1 MKGRPEMER
10 VMLEGNGAA
19 AEAMRL
25 AKIGVVSAYPITPQS
40 PIAEILSQYTGD
52 GRLNANYIRVESEHT
67 AMSVAIGAQL
77 TGVRTGTA
85 TSSVGL
91 ALMYEMLGVA
101 AGLRL
106 PIVMPVVN
114 RSLVAPW
121 SLWCDHQDSMAARD
135 AGWMQL
141 YAEDCQDVLDLMMIA
156 YKAAENAEVL
166 LPTMVCMD
174 GFFLSHMSQAVEV
187 PSQEKVDGF
196 LPPYGP
202 QNLKLDLNDPMF
214 VNNLTPPTEFME
226 MRFQQHTA
234 FSNAMPVL
242 KTVMAQFKRH
252 FNRTHHPIETYRCD
266 DADAILVTLGSMSGS
281 VKEVVDHYRLQGKK
295 VGNLKIVAFRPFPEE
310 ELVQSLPPKA
320 HIGVLDRSMSL
331 GATAGPVCLE
341 VRSALASQ
349 ECSRPAQAFVVGLG
363 GRDVRPAAV
372 HTAFDLLLSG
382 QYHKHIQW
390 LDVRQDAM
398 SLRQNKEAC

>member
-1 MKGRPEMER
+1 
-10 VMLEGNGAA
+10 MLEGNGAA

-40 PIAEILSQYTGD
+40 PIAEVLSEYTGD
-52 GRLNANYIRVESEHT
+52 GRLDAKYVRVESEHT

-91 ALMYEMLGVA
+91 ALMFEMLGVA

-135 AGWMQL
+135 VGWMQL
-141 YAEDCQDVLDLMMIA
+141 YAEDCQDVLDLMFIA
-156 YKAAENAEVL
+156 YKAAEHADVL

-187 PSQEKVDGF
+187 PTQESVDRF
-196 LPPYGP
+196 LPPYKAE
-202 QNLKLDLNDPMF
+202 NLKLDLDDPMF

-226 MRFQQHTA
+226 MRLQQDTA

-242 KTVMAQFKRH
+242 KNTMADFESQFQ
-252 FNRTHHPIETYRCD
+252 RTHQVIETYRCE

-281 VKEVVDHYRLQGKK
+281 VKEVVDQYRRQGKK

-310 ELVQSLPPKA
+310 ELVHSLPSKA
-320 HIGVLDRSMSL
+320 SIGVLDRSMSL
-331 GATAGPVCLE
+331 GAPAGPVCME
-341 VRSALASQ
+341 VRSSLANHGCGQ
-349 ECSRPAQAFVVGLG
+349 QTQAFIVGLG
-363 GRDVRPAAV
+363 GRDVRPVAIT
-372 HTAFDLLLSG
+372 TAFDHLLAD
-382 QYHKHIQW
+382 KHDTKVQW
-390 LDVRQDAM
+390 LDVREDAM
-398 SLRQNKEAC
+398 SLRQYREAS

>member
-1 MKGRPEMER
+1 MER

-25 AKIGVVSAYPITPQS
+25 ARIGVVSAYPITPQS
-40 PIAEILSQYTGD
+40 PIAEILAEYTGD
-52 GRLNANYIRVESEHT
+52 GRMDARYIRVESEHT

-91 ALMYEMLGVA
+91 ALMFEMLGVA

-135 AGWMQL
+135 VGWMQL
-141 YAEDCQDVLDLMMIA
+141 YAEDCQDILDLMFIA
-156 YKAAENAEVL
+156 YKAAEHPDVL

-187 PSQEKVDGF
+187 PTQQSVDRF
-196 LPPYGP
+196 LPPYKAL
-202 QNLKLDLNDPMF
+202 NLKLDLDDPMF
-214 VNNLTPPTEFME
+214 INNLTPPTEFME
-226 MRFQQHTA
+226 MRFQQDRA

-242 KTVMAQFKRH
+242 ENAMADFESR
-252 FNRTHHPIETYRCD
+252 FNRAHRPVETYRCD

-281 VKEVVDHYRLQGKK
+281 VKEVVDQYRRQGKK
-295 VGNLKIVAFRPFPEE
+295 VGNLKIVAFRPFPEAA
-310 ELVQSLPPKA
+310 LVQSLPSEA
-320 HIGVLDRSMSL
+320 QIGVLDRSMSL
-331 GATAGPVCLE
+331 GQTAGPVCME
-341 VRSALASQ
+341 VRSALANHGCSQ
-349 ECSRPAQAFVVGLG
+349 RTQAFIVGLG
-363 GRDVRPAAV
+363 GRDVRPDAIT
-372 HTAFDLLLSG
+372 TAFDHLLAG
-382 QYHKHIQW
+382 RHDTNIQW
-390 LDVRQDAM
+390 LDLRKDAM
-398 SLRQNKEAC
+398 SLRPYREAS

>member
-1 MKGRPEMER
+1 MER

-25 AKIGVVSAYPITPQS
+25 ARIGVVSAYPITPQS

-52 GRLNANYIRVESEHT
+52 GRLNAEYIRVESEHT
-67 AMSVAIGAQL
+67 AMSVAVGAQL

-91 ALMYEMLGVA
+91 ALMFEILGVA

-135 AGWMQL
+135 IGWMQL
-141 YAEDCQDVLDLMMIA
+141 YAEDCQDVMDLMFIA
-156 YKAAENAEVL
+156 YKAAENADVL

-187 PSQEKVDGF
+187 PSQESVDRF
-196 LPPYGP
+196 LPPYTSK
-202 QNLKLDLNDPMF
+202 NLKLDLDDPMF
-214 VNNLTPPTEFME
+214 INNLIPPTEFME
-226 MRFQQHTA
+226 MRFQQDQA
-234 FSNAMPVL
+234 FSNALPVL
-242 KTVMAQFKRH
+242 KKTMADFESQFERAH
-252 FNRTHHPIETYRCD
+252 GLIETYMCE
-266 DADAILVTLGSMSGS
+266 DADAVLVTLGSMSGS
-281 VKEVVDHYRLQGKK
+281 VKEVVDQYRRQGRK
-295 VGNLKIVAFRPFPEE
+295 VGNLKLVAFRPFPEE
-310 ELVQSLPPKA
+310 ELVQSLPAAA

-331 GATAGPVCLE
+331 GATAGPVCME
-341 VRSALASQ
+341 IRSALANRGCSQ
-349 ECSRPAQAFVVGLG
+349 KVQAFMVGLG
-363 GRDVRPAAV
+363 GRDVRPVAIAS
-372 HTAFDLLLSG
+372 AFDHLLAGSYDTG
-382 QYHKHIQW
+382 VRW
-390 LDVRQDAM
+390 LDVRDDAM
-398 SLRQNKEAC
+398 SLRQYREAV

>member
-1 MKGRPEMER
+1 MKR

-19 AEAMRL
+19 SEAMRL
-25 AKIGVVSAYPITPQS
+25 ARIGVVSAYPITPQS
-40 PIAEILSQYTGD
+40 PIAEILSEYTGD
-52 GRLNANYIRVESEHT
+52 GRLDAKYVRVESEHT

-91 ALMYEMLGVA
+91 ALMFEMLGVA

-135 AGWMQL
+135 VGWMQL
-141 YAEDCQDVLDLMMIA
+141 YAEDCQDVLDLMFIA
-156 YKAAENAEVL
+156 YKAAEHADVL

-187 PSQEKVDGF
+187 PSQQSIDRF
-196 LPPYGP
+196 LPPYKA
-202 QNLKLDLNDPMF
+202 QNLKLDLADPMF

-226 MRFQQHTA
+226 MRFQQELA

-242 KTVMAQFKRH
+242 KNVMAEFEKQFG
-252 FNRTHHPIETYRCD
+252 RTHQPIETYLCE

-281 VKEVVDHYRLQGKK
+281 VKEVVDQYRRQGKK
-295 VGNLKIVAFRPFPEE
+295 VGNLKIVCFRPFPEE
-310 ELVQSLPPKA
+310 ELVQSLPSNA
-320 HIGVLDRSMSL
+320 RIGVLDRSMSL
-331 GATAGPVCLE
+331 GAPAGPVCME
-341 VRSALASQ
+341 V
-349 ECSRPAQAFVVGLG
+349 CSVLGNHGCHQQTQAFIVGLG
-363 GRDVRPAAV
+363 GRDVRPVAIT
-372 HTAFDLLLSG
+372 TAFDHLLAG
-382 QYHKHIQW
+382 KHDTKIQW
-390 LDVRQDAM
+390 LDLREDAM
-398 SLRQNKEAC
+398 SLRQYREASEYVYH